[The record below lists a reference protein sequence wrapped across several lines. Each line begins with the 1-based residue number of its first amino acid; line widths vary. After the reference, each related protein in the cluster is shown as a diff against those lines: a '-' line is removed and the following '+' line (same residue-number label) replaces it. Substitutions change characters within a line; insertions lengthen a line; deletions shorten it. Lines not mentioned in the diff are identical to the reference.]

1 MNQGRLK
8 SGPVDFVLSGW
19 LPTAL
24 LLIVTLVVGPALGGL
39 SRPLF
44 VVGCAAA
51 GWLAWQRST
60 AAHIQSAILL
70 FAFAPFVRRVV
81 DVSVGYDA
89 ASIMLIGPLLFI
101 LTPLPSL
108 WTLLSS
114 REQLRDPWLIAPAI
128 VLACIAYGAMLSI
141 FQNDWMSAATGA
153 LKWAAPVLY
162 GIALQRR
169 AKSDGELVN
178 AMARIFLVV
187 LPLTGLYGIW
197 QYVDPPTWDRF
208 WMNYASIL
216 SAGYPLPYMV
226 RVFSTMNGPATYAT
240 FTATGLLLLGFL
252 RPGWQSLIALAPA
265 ALGLL
270 LSLYRTGWIALAL
283 AVVFCMVFQSTRRR
297 ALATGLGIVGAAMAA
312 VLFTPFGDVI
322 TERLQSLGSG
332 SEDGSGNERLEEFV
346 TLWNT
351 PDSMVVGSGF
361 SFTDIGVAGTMPVDG
376 QIIASW
382 LTLGIPVGLLCLA
395 AYIWV
400 GVWSTSAAWRMPTKE
415 GVVLGAL
422 SLGGILI
429 HLPLTSISSGE
440 ISALFWMIFAMA
452 CPHDQT
458 ARSAEDTAMPLQQT
472 QAGIRTGS
480 V

>member
-24 LLIVTLVVGPALGGL
+24 LLIVTAAVGPAMGGL

-44 VVGCAAA
+44 VLGCAAT
-51 GWLAWQRST
+51 GWLAWRRST
-60 AAHIQSAILL
+60 AAHVQSAILL
-70 FAFAPFVRRVV
+70 FAFAPLVRRIV
-81 DVSVGYDA
+81 DVTVGYDQS
-89 ASIMLIGPLLFI
+89 SIMLIGPLMFV
-101 LTPLPSL
+101 LTSLPSL
-108 WTLLSS
+108 WAVLSS
-114 REQLRDPWLIAPAI
+114 PERLRNPWLIAPFI
-128 VLACIAYGAMLSI
+128 VLGCVAYGAMLSV
-141 FQNDWMSAATGA
+141 FQNDWLGAATGA
-153 LKWAAPVLY
+153 LRWGAPVLY
-162 GIALQRR
+162 GLALQQRSN
-169 AKSDGELVN
+169 SDGELVN

-197 QYVDPPTWDRF
+197 QYVDPPAWDRF

-270 LSLYRTGWIALAL
+270 LSLYRTGWIALAV
-283 AVVFCMVFQSTRRR
+283 AVAFCMVFRSTRRR

-322 TERLQSLGSG
+322 TDRLQSLGSG

-351 PDSMVVGSGF
+351 PDSMVMGSGF

-382 LTLGIPVGLLCLA
+382 LTFGIPVGLLCLA

-429 HLPLTSISSGE
+429 HLPLTSISSSE

-458 ARSAEDTAMPLQQT
+458 VRPAEDATMPLEQT
-472 QAGIRTGS
+472 RTGIRAGR